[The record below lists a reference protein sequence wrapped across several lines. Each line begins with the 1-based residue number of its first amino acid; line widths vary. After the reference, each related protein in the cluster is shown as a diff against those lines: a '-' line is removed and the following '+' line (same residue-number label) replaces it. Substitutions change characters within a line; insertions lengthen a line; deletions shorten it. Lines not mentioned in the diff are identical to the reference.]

1 MDDILIRGGQV
12 IDGTGA
18 PGRAADVAIRAGRI
32 AAIEANRAES
42 ADRVIDGHGCVVAPG
57 FIDIHTHSD
66 FTLPLNRKAECKIR
80 QGVTTEVVG
89 NCGFSVAPAL
99 PGKVDAL
106 REYLSGSAPWL
117 TFEAT
122 DFARYMDSWPD
133 IAVNTVMQV
142 GHNTLRLMA
151 MGMEDRAPRE
161 AELRHMQQML
171 TEGLEAGAL
180 GLSSGL
186 FTAPGCF
193 SERDELRALGR
204 VLKAHGARYSSH
216 IRDESPWRARG
227 HRRSD

>member
-32 AAIEANRAES
+32 AAIEANRTES

-133 IAVNTVMQV
+133 MAVNTVMQV

-151 MGMEDRAPRE
+151 MGMENRTPRE

-193 SERDELRALGR
+193 SERDELRALGTR
-204 VLKAHGARYSSH
+204 P
-216 IRDESPWRARG
+216 SPK
-227 HRRSD
+227 RSTSASIAASMCRSPT